1 MKAYGA
7 LGVSLIVLGFLGY
20 VTTSI
25 IIIGA
30 ILVLLDA
37 YTSHLFY
44 RDVEQ
49 SKNALLTINTLLWYN
64 ISNDEQ
70 CVHYIED
77 D

>member
-70 CVHYIED
+70 CIHYIED